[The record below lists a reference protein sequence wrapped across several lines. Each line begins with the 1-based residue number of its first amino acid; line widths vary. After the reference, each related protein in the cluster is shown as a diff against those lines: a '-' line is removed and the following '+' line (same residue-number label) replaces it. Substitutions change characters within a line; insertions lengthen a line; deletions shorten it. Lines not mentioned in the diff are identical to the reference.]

1 VNLREYAMNVKL
13 TLNLNKD
20 IIEQAKLYARDKN
33 QSLSSLVQNYFI
45 FLAEKNPVDEI
56 EISPIVKELTGII
69 SLDKDF
75 DIREEY
81 GSYIQ
86 EKYT

>member
-1 VNLREYAMNVKL
+1 MNVKL

-20 IIEQAKLYARDKN
+20 IIEQAKLYAREKN

-45 FLAEKNPVDEI
+45 FLAEKNQIDDI
-56 EISPIVKELTGII
+56 EISSFVKELSGII
-69 SLDKDF
+69 NLDTDLDLKS
-75 DIREEY
+75 EY
-81 GSYIQ
+81 GSYVQ

>member
-1 VNLREYAMNVKL
+1 MNVKL

-20 IIEQAKLYARDKN
+20 IIEQAKIYAREKN

-45 FLAEKNPVDEI
+45 FLAEKNQIDDI
-56 EISPIVKELTGII
+56 EISSIVKELSGII
-69 SLDKDF
+69 NLDTDLDLKS
-75 DIREEY
+75 EY
-81 GSYIQ
+81 GSYVQ

>member
-1 VNLREYAMNVKL
+1 MNVKL

-33 QSLSSLVQNYFI
+33 QSLSSLVQNYFL
-45 FLAEKNPVDEI
+45 FLAEKSQVDGI
-56 EISPIVKELTGII
+56 EISPIVKELSGII
-69 SLDKDF
+69 KLDNDSDF
-75 DIREEY
+75 KEEY
-81 GSYIQ
+81 GSYIM

>member
-1 VNLREYAMNVKL
+1 MNVKL
-13 TLNLNKD
+13 TLNLD
-20 IIEQAKLYARDKN
+20 REIIEQAKLYAREKN

-45 FLAEKNPVDEI
+45 FLAEKNQVDEI
-56 EISPIVKELTGII
+56 EISPIVKELSGII

-75 DIREEY
+75 DIRDEY

>member
-1 VNLREYAMNVKL
+1 
-13 TLNLNKD
+13 
-20 IIEQAKLYARDKN
+20 
-33 QSLSSLVQNYFI
+33 LSSLVQNYII
-45 FLAEKNPVDEI
+45 FLAEKNQVDEI

-69 SLDKDF
+69 SLDKDSELK
-75 DIREEY
+75 EEY

>member
-1 VNLREYAMNVKL
+1 MNVKL

-20 IIEQAKLYARDKN
+20 IIEQAKLYAREKN

-45 FLAEKNPVDEI
+45 FLAEKNQIDDI
-56 EISPIVKELTGII
+56 EISSIVKELSGII
-69 SLDKDF
+69 NLDTDLDLKS
-75 DIREEY
+75 EY
-81 GSYIQ
+81 GSYVQ

>member
-1 VNLREYAMNVKL
+1 MK
-13 TLNLNKD
+13 TKD

-45 FLAEKNPVDEI
+45 FLVEKNQVDDI

-69 SLDKDF
+69 SLGKDF
-75 DIREEY
+75 DLKKEY